1 MNKAQLIEAIVKD
14 TELSKAKAG
23 EVLES
28 VMKNVSKGMK
38 KAPVQLVGFGTFKI
52 VKRKARIGRNPATGE
67 KLKIKAKKAVT
78 FKASKNPKY

>member
-23 EVLES
+23 EVLGS
-28 VMKNVSKGMK
+28 VMKNISKGMK

-67 KLKIKAKKAVT
+67 KLKIKAKKVVT